1 MNLQKTTSEKLK
13 SDGLIKNMLRKYTP
27 EPKDRTHAE
36 REQAIQDMIA
46 NYNNGVDIFTGQPLK
61 EKFEWTK

>member
-1 MNLQKTTSEKLK
+1 MNLQKTTFEKLR
-13 SDGLIKNMLRKYTP
+13 SDGLVKNILGLYRA
-27 EPKDRTHAE
+27 EPKERTPVE